1 MGDHAGGGG
10 CTVSKAADFKRELRA
25 LLEKY
30 GASIGVGY
38 ADCSDTHGMY
48 DEHMTVDFD
57 DRTSVTVCHGWGID
71 ASDLKEDGE

>member
-1 MGDHAGGGG
+1 M
-10 CTVSKAADFKRELRA
+10 SKAADFKRELRA

-38 ADCSDTHGMY
+38 GDCSDTYGMY

-57 DRTSVTVCHGWGID
+57 DRTSVRVCDCWGID
-71 ASDLKEDGE
+71 ASDLREDDDGEV